1 MTDKER
7 REEQKER
14 ERILREEPIRFR
26 ELTPEEIEELKKQ
39 LQKDTRYVYEKYIC
53 KREKIMIQ

>member
-7 REEQKER
+7 REAQKER
-14 ERILREEPIRFR
+14 DRILREEPIRFR

-39 LQKDTRYVYEKYIC
+39 GRISETGKTD
-53 KREKIMIQ
+53 

>member
-1 MTDKER
+1 MTDMTDKER

-39 LQKDTRYVYEKYIC
+39 GRI
-53 KREKIMIQ
+53 